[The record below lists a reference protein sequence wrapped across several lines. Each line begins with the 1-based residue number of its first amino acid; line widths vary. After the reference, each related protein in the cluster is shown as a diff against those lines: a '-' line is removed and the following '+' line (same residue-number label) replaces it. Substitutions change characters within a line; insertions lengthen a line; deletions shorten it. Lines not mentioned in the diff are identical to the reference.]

1 MNIVTATTRRR
12 LHTALA
18 LALSAVA
25 LGACGGSDGDDTT
38 SAGSD
43 GGSATS
49 SSSERDNA
57 RVRLIQ
63 CLREQG
69 LDIPDDIGES
79 GAPPPNVDA
88 DALEAALEGPC
99 VELRGGAFGDLNDS
113 GVADAQEKM
122 DKYAQCMR
130 DAGFDFPDV
139 ELGEGPPTALHEL
152 DQSDP
157 DFQAADEQ
165 CADLRV
171 TPADIMGGP

>member
-1 MNIVTATTRRR
+1 MTILTANTRRR
-12 LHTALA
+12 LLAALA
-18 LALSAVA
+18 LAFSAAA
-25 LGACGGSDGDDTT
+25 LAACGGSDDDTT
-38 SAGSD
+38 SGGSG
-43 GGSATS
+43 GGSAES
-49 SSSERDNA
+49 SSNQRDTA

-69 LDIPDDIGES
+69 LDVPDDIGES

-88 DALEAALEGPC
+88 DALEAALDGPC
-99 VELRGGAFGDLNDS
+99 AKFRGGAFGDLTDQGS
-113 GVADAQEKM
+113 ADAQEKM

-130 DAGFDFPDV
+130 DAGFDYPDV

-157 DFQAADEQ
+157 DFQAADEK

-171 TPADIMGGP
+171 TPDDIMGGP

>member
-1 MNIVTATTRRR
+1 MTIIHATARRR
-12 LHTALA
+12 LLAALA
-18 LALSAVA
+18 IALSASA
-25 LGACGGSDGDDTT
+25 LGACGGSDNDDST
-38 SAGSD
+38 SPAA
-43 GGSATS
+43 GGSAES
-49 SSSERDNA
+49 SSNERDSA

-99 VELRGGAFGDLNDS
+99 AELRGGAFGDLNDP

-152 DQSDP
+152 DTSDP
-157 DFQAADEQ
+157 DFQAADEK

>member
-1 MNIVTATTRRR
+1 MRR
-12 LHTALA
+12 LLAMLAIGISALA
-18 LALSAVA
+18 P
-25 LGACGGSDGDDTT
+25 GACGGSDSDDTT
-38 SAGSD
+38 AP
-43 GGSATS
+43 S
-49 SSSERDNA
+49 SSDRDSA

-79 GAPPPNVDA
+79 GAPPAGIDGEA
-88 DALEAALEGPC
+88 LEDALNGPC
-99 VELRGGAFGDLNDS
+99 AEFRSGAFGDATES
-113 GVADAQEKM
+113 GLADAQEKM

-139 ELGEGPPTALHEL
+139 ELGNGPPTALHEL

-157 DFQAADEQ
+157 DFQAADEK

>member
-1 MNIVTATTRRR
+1 MNIVQATTRQR
-12 LHTALA
+12 LLTAA
-18 LALSAVA
+18 AIALSAAA
-25 LGACGGSDGDDTT
+25 LGACGGSDDDDTT
-38 SAGSD
+38 SAASGD
-43 GGSATS
+43 GSAES
-49 SSSERDNA
+49 SSSERDSA

-79 GAPPPNVDA
+79 GAPPGVDA
-88 DALEAALEGPC
+88 DALDAALDGPC
-99 VELRGGAFGDLNDS
+99 AKYRGDAFGDLDDS
-113 GVADAQEKM
+113 GTADAQEKM

-130 DAGFDFPDV
+130 DAGFAYPDV
-139 ELGEGPPTALHEL
+139 ELGEGPPSALHEL

-157 DFQAADEQ
+157 DFQAADKK

>member
-1 MNIVTATTRRR
+1 MNILTATTRRR
-12 LHTALA
+12 LLTALA
-18 LALSAVA
+18 LALIAAA
-25 LGACGGSDGDDTT
+25 LAACGGSDDDDTS
-38 SAGSD
+38 SATPG
-43 GGSATS
+43 GGSAES
-49 SSSERDNA
+49 SSNDRDTA

-99 VELRGGAFGDLNDS
+99 AELRGGAFGDLNDP

-139 ELGEGPPTALHEL
+139 VLGEGPPTALHEL
-152 DQSDP
+152 DTSDP
-157 DFQAADEQ
+157 DFQAADEK

>member
-1 MNIVTATTRRR
+1 
-12 LHTALA
+12 
-18 LALSAVA
+18 
-25 LGACGGSDGDDTT
+25 
-38 SAGSD
+38 
-43 GGSATS
+43 
-49 SSSERDNA
+49 
-57 RVRLIQ
+57 VRLIQ

-99 VELRGGAFGDLNDS
+99 AELRDGAFGDLNDP

-152 DQSDP
+152 DTSDP
-157 DFQAADEQ
+157 DFQAADEK